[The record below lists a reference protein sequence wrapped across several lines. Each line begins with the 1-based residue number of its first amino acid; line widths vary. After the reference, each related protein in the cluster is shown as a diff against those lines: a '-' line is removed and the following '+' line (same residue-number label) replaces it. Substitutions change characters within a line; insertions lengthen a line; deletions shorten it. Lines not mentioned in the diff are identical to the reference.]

1 MQRDRG
7 VSATAGGAGERKRIG
22 DAMDRSSPST
32 SWGFSGGRERDR
44 IAAGKQPEMPRS
56 GGGST
61 AMSKGKLSDGE
72 PCPGSMLYLLLASYF
87 LQYLIWFV
95 GPTNHRSAVFCIP
108 MTGMGML
115 CSLAL

>member
-44 IAAGKQPEMPRS
+44 IAAGKQPEVPRS

-61 AMSKGKLSDGE
+61 AMSKGKLSDGKL
-72 PCPGSMLYLLLASYF
+72 CPAPFSLLLLAACFSYDTWF
-87 LQYLIWFV
+87 L
-95 GPTNHRSAVFCIP
+95 GPTSP
-108 MTGMGML
+108 
-115 CSLAL
+115 